1 MDWQNRR
8 AGYRQQTQPQRGLTM
23 AKLLKPGQAVA
34 FSSKWLKATQ
44 AHDLGRDRGQVVEVA
59 SSGGL
64 VLVAV
69 RWADGRV
76 TRALHQNLVAVDR
89 MHLEAV

>member
-1 MDWQNRR
+1 MRLLH
-8 AGYRQQTQPQRGLTM
+8 AGQT
-23 AKLLKPGQAVA
+23 VA
-34 FSSKWLKATQ
+34 FSSKFLKSTQ
-44 AHDLGRDRGQVVEVA
+44 AHELARSRGEVLEVA

-69 RWADGRV
+69 RWSDGRV

>member
-1 MDWQNRR
+1 M
-8 AGYRQQTQPQRGLTM
+8 
-23 AKLLKPGQAVA
+23 KLFNLGDTVA

-44 AHDLGRDRGQVVEVA
+44 AHELGRDRGEVLEVA

-64 VLVAV
+64 MLVQV
-69 RWADGRV
+69 RWSDGSI

-89 MHLEAV
+89 MHLEAA

>member
-1 MDWQNRR
+1 M
-8 AGYRQQTQPQRGLTM
+8 
-23 AKLLKPGQAVA
+23 KLLSVGQTVA
-34 FSSKWLKATQ
+34 FSSKFLKSTQ
-44 AHDLGRDRGQVVEVA
+44 AHELGRDRGEVLEVA

-64 VLVAV
+64 VLVLV
-69 RWADGRV
+69 RWADGRT

>member
-1 MDWQNRR
+1 MRLLR
-8 AGYRQQTQPQRGLTM
+8 VGQT
-23 AKLLKPGQAVA
+23 VA
-34 FSSKWLKATQ
+34 ISSKFLKSTQ
-44 AHDLGRDRGQVVEVA
+44 AHELGRDRGEVLEVA

-64 VLVAV
+64 VLVLV
-69 RWADGRV
+69 RWADGRT

>member
-1 MDWQNRR
+1 M
-8 AGYRQQTQPQRGLTM
+8 
-23 AKLLKPGQAVA
+23 KLFKPGQVVA
-34 FSSKWLKATQ
+34 FSSKWLKSTQ
-44 AHDLGRDRGQVVEVA
+44 AHELGRARGEVLEVA

-64 VLVAV
+64 VLVSV

>member
-1 MDWQNRR
+1 M
-8 AGYRQQTQPQRGLTM
+8 
-23 AKLLKPGQAVA
+23 KLFKPGDLVA
-34 FSSKWLKATQ
+34 FSSKWLTSTQ
-44 AHDLGRDRGQVVEVA
+44 AHELGRDRGEVLEVA

-69 RWADGRV
+69 KWADGGT

>member
-1 MDWQNRR
+1 M
-8 AGYRQQTQPQRGLTM
+8 
-23 AKLLKPGQAVA
+23 KLFTPGDVVA
-34 FSSKWLKATQ
+34 FSSKWLKSTQ
-44 AHDLGRDRGQVVEVA
+44 AHELGRSRGEVLEVA

-64 VLVAV
+64 VLVQV